1 MRRGGGG
8 RTCVE
13 ETLMEGLIQFK
24 YMRRSGWTRV
34 GGNKGTRPLSI
45 DREEEAEKNG
55 RREGGGL
62 ERRGRVGR
70 TFSIYISNQLYTK
83 HLHLFQPLISPLQLL
98 ASNISS
104 TSYPTS

>member
-45 DREEEAEKNG
+45 DKEEESERGWCIGEKW
-55 RREGGGL
+55 ES
-62 ERRGRVGR
+62 R
-70 TFSIYISNQLYTK
+70 TDFFDIHIQPTLYKT
-83 HLHLFQPLISPLQLL
+83 SPF
-98 ASNISS
+98 IS
-104 TSYPTS
+104 TSDITFTTPSFQH